1 MNNVQSASALFLKGP
16 PAGGV
21 TLNSVAGTSQRPG
34 APIFTLTMLEVMY
47 WMPTLRGEMSGPNC
61 GRVES
66 ALLRL
71 PVWADPVCVSAY
83 DVSIPR

>member
-1 MNNVQSASALFLKGP
+1 MHDHSAICFSLFPKGP

-21 TLNSVAGTSQRPG
+21 TLNSAAGTSHLPG
-34 APIFTLTMLEVMY
+34 APIFTRTIFEVMY
-47 WMPTLRGEMSGPNC
+47 WMPTFRGEMSGPNC

-71 PVWADPVCVSAY
+71 PVWAEPMRISAL
-83 DVSIPR
+83 